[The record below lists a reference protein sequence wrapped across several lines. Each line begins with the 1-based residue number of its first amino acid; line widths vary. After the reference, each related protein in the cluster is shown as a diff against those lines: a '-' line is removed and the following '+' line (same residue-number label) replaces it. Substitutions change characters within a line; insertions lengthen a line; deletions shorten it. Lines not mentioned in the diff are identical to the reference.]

1 MEFSKILNFFTVSA
15 IVILLLTTF
24 VATGITIVSRAEGNL
39 GVSSMTQSLKSCTQN
54 QCCNC

>member
-1 MEFSKILNFFTVSA
+1 MEFSKILSFFTVSA

-24 VATGITIVSRAEGNL
+24 VAAGITIVSRAESNL

-54 QCCNC
+54 Q